1 MKGYIKKLL
10 REGLLENINLNL
22 SKQIRSKQMGLKIDK
37 ELEGIF
43 GKNIYRLYYD
53 LSSGKQITPRNKK
66 PKLRFDI
73 DIIDRLRDEVEV
85 ILDKFNFTLVD
96 FDKNIAKSNKAHGQ
110 KIKISKVLN
119 NTDKT
124 IFKQYV
130 EYLGALS
137 NPVSGNEKLYVV
149 ISRHSHDIAG
159 MASKPKITSC
169 EDLSEYTDISQT
181 LIGYDEDYVDGQE
194 GGGVEV
200 WRTIQYSGIIF
211 YLIRDGDWDI
221 NDPISRFLGDGICEF
236 GNSYHF
242 YGEFSNDFK
251 NFVTEWLGHYRG
263 NILNKYDLRTDKDLF
278 NKPVKF
284 FMDEIFKKHWIY
296 GDADSDA
303 MTYVYR
309 GLIKHNRYDV
319 ISEFS
324 DNEIIGMYSL
334 FGGKIFKQFPNEL
347 KARVIKRLEEDL
359 DKHIEFEEKMYSVLT
374 SRPQTKEEAIRVY
387 VKIYTDI
394 FSNKDR
400 GDRNS
405 KWWERR
411 KDLSKDLG
419 IAKYNTYNKLYNS
432 VEKLGGIDAIHGKHE
447 ELIQFID
454 KQG

>member
-10 REGLLENINLNL
+10 REGLFENINLNL

-37 ELEGIF
+37 ELEEIF

-73 DIIDRLRDEVEV
+73 EIIDKLKDEVEV

-124 IFKQYV
+124 IFKKYV

-159 MASKPKITSC
+159 MASKPKIKSC
-169 EDLSEYTDISQT
+169 ENLSNYTDISQT
-181 LIGYDEDYVDGQE
+181 SIGYDEDYVDGQE
-194 GGGVEV
+194 GDGIEV
-200 WRTIQYSGIIF
+200 WRAIQYSGIIF
-211 YLIRDGDWDI
+211 YLIKDGDWNI

-251 NFVTEWLGHYRG
+251 NFVTEWLSHYKA
-263 NILNKYDLRTDKDLF
+263 NIVNKYDLMVDKDLF
-278 NKPVKF
+278 NKPVK
-284 FMDEIFKKHWIY
+284 KLTRLLRNS
-296 GDADSDA
+296 DSSEES
-303 MTYVYR
+303 YVYR

-319 ISEFS
+319 ISELS

-347 KARVIKRLEEDL
+347 KARLIKTLVEEL
-359 DKHIEFEEKMYSVLT
+359 DNMIEFDKKLYSILT
-374 SRPQTKEEAIRVY
+374 SRPQTKEEAIRLY
-387 VKIYTDI
+387 VKTMNIPRQSYN
-394 FSNKDR
+394 S
-400 GDRNS
+400 RNS
-405 KWWERR
+405 EFTKNV

-419 IAKYNTYNKLYNS
+419 IAKYNTFNKLYNS
-432 VEKLGGIDAIHGKHE
+432 IEKLDVIVEPLYDKQQ
-447 ELIQFID
+447 ELIQFIK
-454 KQG
+454 KQGGL